1 MCLSSHIVAA
11 ESNHTFVDGFVVII
25 IIALINTANIQYV
38 IGGVPGGL
46 IRLLLKRLDL
56 SQNSDHASI
65 VIGIDVCFSGGVR

>member
-38 IGGVPGGL
+38 IGVPGEL
-46 IRLLLKRLDL
+46 IGLLLKRLDL
-56 SQNSDHASI
+56 SQNSDLASI